1 MKSFADR
8 AAEFVP
14 AAERVFGTRPRI
26 LDGSRALLVGDVKL
40 QLEAGEKELW
50 LIEMH
55 GPLEHRLAM
64 VEVRGDIEAALRR
77 AKEVL
82 AGA

>member
-14 AAERVFGTRPRI
+14 TVARVFGTMPRV
-26 LDGSRALLVGDVKL
+26 LDGSRAVLVGDVKL
-40 QLEAGEKELW
+40 QLEAGERELW
-50 LIEMH
+50 LIEMR
-55 GPLEHRLAM
+55 GALEQRLTM
-64 VEVRGDIEAALRR
+64 VPVEDGIEAAVRE

-82 AGA
+82 GG